1 MYPISDEL
9 KKLFLDGNKKCVKL
23 TLNGVSFENDVIT
36 EADVLSDSLTVD
48 RYCSSGNKIEVGS
61 AIAAEL
67 TLTLVNNNEKFGDKI
82 FEGADV
88 ALEIG
93 IEGVADS
100 FIPCGKF
107 TVDEPPRSSFHIKLK
122 ALDYMMRFDKRVD
135 LTKLSFPMSV
145 EALLDRICEICEVE
159 ISSDINLAS
168 LPNMDQT
175 VMNAPASGDLTYR
188 QILQWIAQITG
199 TCAFMDW
206 NGKLCLSW
214 FTDTGMTLTPS
225 LRYVGGNID
234 ENDITISG
242 VTVGTETKGSADYA
256 LIIEGNQ
263 LIYPG
268 TEEVLAENIY
278 NAIKGLT
285 YRPFACNCIPMPFLY
300 PLDIVS
306 YEELNGNIIQTVITN
321 HNFGLNK
328 VSALSAIGETATKNN
343 YSSRRGITKQEIDAA
358 ISEALKGID
367 SKAEHI
373 YIKYSPYDGGYDEG
387 GNLVWSDTPTA
398 DTVYLG
404 TCATNNATAPDTPSS
419 YKWVKIRGA
428 DGINGKG
435 ISEVINYYLTTNKA
449 DGVTRDDFGGNTEIV
464 TPDKDKPY
472 LWNYEEI
479 RYTSGNP
486 TYTDPCI
493 IGNFAENGS
502 NGRGIKSI
510 TEYYL
515 TTQTESTPSKTS
527 FKGVIQTPSLTYPF
541 LWNYEKIEYTDDS
554 TPYESDVRLIGVYGS
569 DGKSL
574 FTWVKYADDASGT
587 NMSDDATGKKYMG
600 IAYNKTSATESTTA
614 SDYAWSK
621 IQGDNGRGVSKVET
635 EYRLSTSDTSLSSGY
650 TWGTD
655 APTWQDGLFLWTRLA
670 TTYTDGTTEYS
681 DPVVDASWKK
691 TSVVDEATEELN
703 SALAGALGLHKTE
716 LDGTIYY
723 HTNSVLQNSTS
734 LDVIFVLNSS
744 GFGVCKSGWS
754 NENLTFSYGV
764 TTTGQAVWDII
775 TAHKIS
781 ADLVE
786 TGSIRSLPSAKV
798 QTTINLDDGT
808 YTSTAGDT
816 KITIYGGEFDEESG
830 AEIKPAGISIENISD
845 GSAVWF
851 SASGIQFMSQEYLE
865 AHAKYVTAL
874 ALDIVLGTNNAPAL
888 KPADPYFS
896 GIAEKDI
903 KTTNIHCKNIYLFDT
918 DSGTEYNLLDKLVIM
933 GEQVNLL
940 SESLA
945 ALQEKYLALEET
957 LGQQHEHTAST
968 AVRENVVNATCTSQG
983 SYDEVVYCSSC
994 GEELS
999 RTKKYTSVIS
1009 HSYTSSITKQPTCIE
1024 TGIRTYTCTRCSDSY
1039 TEVISATGE
1048 HIDSDGNGYCDV
1060 CGTKTGEFYTLT
1072 LNVEPS
1078 GSGTVEG
1085 AGSYLSGST
1094 ATVKATPAS
1103 GYKFIGWYYGDSKWS
1118 SNTVYSFNVT
1128 FSRTLT
1134 AKFEVEELTIT
1145 EGVETAVVV
1154 STAKEIVYLKFIPQ
1168 NSGTY
1173 TFESLDQASLDPDGY
1188 VYDENKAQLSYST
1201 TTGAFSLTYDFLA
1214 GTTYYLGVRL
1224 WSGTGTVKVKV
1235 SYNAEVT
1242 TPTYAEDTIADGVLY
1257 IGTNT
1262 TSIDNTYQGNT
1273 EITKVIIPNNVTEFA
1288 TDGSDTGGQCF
1299 RGCTNLT
1306 EVVVG
1311 SGITKI
1317 TYACFYDCSRLAKVT
1332 IPTSVTTIS
1341 EFAFGETAL
1350 TDVYYKGTQEQWS
1363 SINIENNNTPLT
1375 NATIHYNS

>member
-23 TLNGVSFENDVIT
+23 TLNGVSFVNDVIT

-93 IEGVADS
+93 IEGVTDS

-145 EALLDRICEICEVE
+145 KALLDRICEICEVE

-225 LRYVGGNID
+225 LRYIGGNID

-256 LIIEGNQ
+256 LLIEGNQ

-328 VSALSAIGETATKNN
+328 ASALSAIGETATKNN

-358 ISEALKGID
+358 ISEALKGVD

-373 YIKYSPYDGGYDEG
+373 YIKYSPYDGGYDED
-387 GNLVWSDTPTA
+387 GNLVWSGTPTA

-404 TCATNNATAPDTPSS
+404 TCATNNATVPDAPSS

-428 DGINGKG
+428 DGINGK
-435 ISEVINYYLTTNKA
+435 
-449 DGVTRDDFGGNTEIV
+449 DG
-464 TPDKDKPY
+464 KD
-472 LWNYEEI
+472 
-479 RYTSGNP
+479 GQ
-486 TYTDPCI
+486 D
-493 IGNFAENGS
+493 GENG
-502 NGRGIKSI
+502 K
-510 TEYYL
+510 
-515 TTQTESTPSKTS
+515 
-527 FKGVIQTPSLTYPF
+527 
-541 LWNYEKIEYTDDS
+541 
-554 TPYESDVRLIGVYGS
+554 
-569 DGKSL
+569 DGQ
-574 FTWVKYADDASGT
+574 DGND
-587 NMSDDATGKKYMG
+587 
-600 IAYNKTSATESTTA
+600 
-614 SDYAWSK
+614 
-621 IQGDNGRGVSKVET
+621 GRGVSKVET

-655 APTWQDGLFLWTRLA
+655 APTWQDGLYLWTRFV
-670 TTYTDGTTEYS
+670 TYYTDGTNTPS

-691 TSVVDEATEELN
+691 TSVVDEASKELN
-703 SALAGALGLHKTE
+703 ETLANALGLHVTE
-716 LDGTIYY
+716 YTVGNSKIRYY
-723 HTNSVLQNSTS
+723 HSSPSLTDSKSGDTILVFNSN
-734 LDVIFVLNSS
+734 
-744 GFGVCKSGWS
+744 GFGVCKTGWNDGS
-754 NENLTFSYGV
+754 PSFTYGATFDGK
-764 TTTGQAVWDII
+764 AVWDIL
-775 TAHKIS
+775 TANKIS
-781 ADLVE
+781 ADLIE
-786 TGSIRSLPSAKV
+786 TGSIKSLSTAKV

-808 YTSTAGDT
+808 YTSTSGNT
-816 KITIYGGEFDEESG
+816 KVTIQGGEVDEESG
-830 AEIKPAGISIENISD
+830 AETTPAGILLDNLSD
-845 GSAVWF
+845 GST
-851 SASGIQFMSQEYLE
+851 IQFSVYGMAFLSSEYQ
-865 AHAKYVTAL
+865 KAL
-874 ALDIVLGTNNAPAL
+874 SAYAVALVLDIALGTNNAPAL

-896 GIAEKDI
+896 SIAEKDI
-903 KTTNIHCKNIYLFDT
+903 KTTNIHCKNIYIAGT
-918 DSGTEYNLLDKLVIM
+918 DGNEYNLLDELTLM
-933 GEQVNLL
+933 AEETNSLR
-940 SESLA
+940 ESLS
-945 ALQEKYLALEET
+945 ALQEKYTKLLESI
-957 LGQQHEHTAST
+957 GQTCDHSST
-968 AVRENVVNATCTSQG
+968 ITKKENVVSPTCTEPG
-983 SYDEVVYCSSC
+983 SYDNVVYCATC
-994 GEELS
+994 NAVLS
-999 RTKKYTSVIS
+999 RSTVTVD
-1009 HSYTSSITKQPTCIE
+1009 PTGHTDS
-1024 TGIRTYTCTRCSDSY
+1024 TGD
-1039 TEVISATGE
+1039 
-1048 HIDSDGNGYCDV
+1048 GYCDD
-1060 CGTKTGEFYTLT
+1060 CGAAMGS
-1072 LNVEPS
+1072 S
-1078 GSGTVEG
+1078 G
-1085 AGSYLSGST
+1085 
-1094 ATVKATPAS
+1094 
-1103 GYKFIGWYYGDSKWS
+1103 
-1118 SNTVYSFNVT
+1118 
-1128 FSRTLT
+1128 
-1134 AKFEVEELTIT
+1134 ELTIT
-1145 EGVETAVVV
+1145 EEVETLVNIP
-1154 STAKEIVYLKFIPQ
+1154 TQNTYVYLKFVPQ
-1168 NSGTY
+1168 YSGSY
-1173 TFESLDQASLDPDGY
+1173 TFESLDQESLDPDGQICDSNK
-1188 VYDENKAQLSYST
+1188 VKIGDCYDGSSGGFCVTCDE
-1201 TTGAFSLTYDFLA
+1201 FEA
-1214 GTTYYLGVRL
+1214 GTTYYLAARL
-1224 WSGTGTVKVKV
+1224 FSGTGTLKVKV
-1235 SYNAEVT
+1235 SYNAETT
-1242 TPTYAEDTIADGVLY
+1242 TPTYAENTIVDGVLY

-1288 TDGSDTGGQCF
+1288 TDGSDIGGQCF

-1317 TYACFYDCSRLAKVT
+1317 TYACFYDCSSLAKVT

-1341 EFAFGETAL
+1341 EFAFGGTAL
-1350 TDVYYKGTQEQWS
+1350 TDVYYKGTQEQWT
-1363 SINIENNNTPLT
+1363 SINIESNNTPLT

>member
-93 IEGVADS
+93 IEGVTDS

-107 TVDEPPRSSFHIKLK
+107 TVDEPPRSSFHIMLK

-145 EALLDRICEICEVE
+145 KALLDRICEICEVE

-214 FTDTGMTLTPS
+214 FTDAGMTLTPS
-225 LRYVGGNID
+225 LRYIGGNID

-268 TEEVLAENIY
+268 TEEALAENIY

-300 PLDIVS
+300 PLDVVS

-328 VSALSAIGETATKNN
+328 ASALSAIGETATKNN
-343 YSSRRGITKQEIDAA
+343 YSARRGITKQEIDAA

-373 YIKYSPYDGGYDEG
+373 YIKYSPYDGGYDEDG
-387 GNLVWSDTPTA
+387 KLVWSDKPTA

-404 TCATNNATAPDTPSS
+404 TCATNNATVPDTPSS
-419 YKWVKIRGA
+419 YKWVKIRGVDGKTPVKDVDYFDGKDGGTLQVKYKNSASAPTVTNNDVSSWSDVVPAPEKGKRTYMVQKLSNETNWSTPIQISAEDGTSPTVSINSNGYWVIDGEATTVKAQGKDGNTPTITVGANGNWLVDGKDTNTKAQGAQGKDGA
-428 DGINGKG
+428 DIEYVYYRSADAKSLSAPTYSSGKLSDGWTASPQGITETYKYEYVSVRTKPAGSTSWGAFSTPVIWSKWGEKG
-435 ISEVINYYLTTNKA
+435 TDG
-449 DGVTRDDFGGNTEIV
+449 DGVEYKYFLADVPGEYSYEAGDQTWTDEPTGVDEDWKYEYVVQIKHNGDGSTVISNPGTLWAKWGE
-464 TPDKDKPY
+464 TGDK
-472 LWNYEEI
+472 
-479 RYTSGNP
+479 
-486 TYTDPCI
+486 
-493 IGNFAENGS
+493 
-502 NGRGIKSI
+502 
-510 TEYYL
+510 
-515 TTQTESTPSKTS
+515 
-527 FKGVIQTPSLTYPF
+527 
-541 LWNYEKIEYTDDS
+541 
-554 TPYESDVRLIGVYGS
+554 
-569 DGKSL
+569 
-574 FTWVKYADDASGT
+574 
-587 NMSDDATGKKYMG
+587 
-600 IAYNKTSATESTTA
+600 
-614 SDYAWSK
+614 
-621 IQGDNGRGVSKVET
+621 GRGVSKVET

-655 APTWQDGLFLWTRLA
+655 APTWQDGLFLWTRLV
-670 TTYTDGTTEYS
+670 TYYTDGTNTPS

-691 TSVVDEATEELN
+691 TSVVEEASKELN
-703 SALAGALGLHKTE
+703 ETLANALGLHVTE
-716 LDGTIYY
+716 YTVGSSKIRYY
-723 HTNSVLQNSTS
+723 HSNSSLTNSKSGDTILVFNS
-734 LDVIFVLNSS
+734 N
-744 GFGVCKSGWS
+744 GFGVCKTGWNNGS
-754 NENLTFSYGV
+754 PSFTYGTTFDGK
-764 TTTGQAVWDII
+764 AVWDIL
-775 TAHKIS
+775 TANTIN
-781 ADLVE
+781 ADLIKA
-786 TGSIRSLPSAKV
+786 GSIKSLPSAKV

-808 YTSTAGDT
+808 ISSTNGETSV
-816 KITIYGGEFDEESG
+816 KIQGGYIDKNG
-830 AEIKPAGISIENISD
+830 VTHPAGIALESETEDRHFIFTPSELSFTTI
-845 GSAVWF
+845 
-851 SASGIQFMSQEYLE
+851 EYL
-865 AHAKYVTAL
+865 L
-874 ALDIVLGTNNAPAL
+874 ALLLHELNPSRNP
-888 KPADPYFS
+888 KPEDPYFS
-896 GIAEKDI
+896 SIAEKDI
-903 KTTNIHCKNIYLFDT
+903 KTTNIYCKNIYIAGT
-918 DSGTEYNLLDKLVIM
+918 DGNEYNLLDELTLM
-933 GEQVNLL
+933 AEETNSLR
-940 SESLA
+940 ESLS
-945 ALQEKYLALEET
+945 ALQEKYTKLLESI
-957 LGQQHEHTAST
+957 GQTCDHSST
-968 AVRENVVNATCTSQG
+968 ITKKENVVSPTCTEPG
-983 SYDEVVYCSSC
+983 SYDNVVYCATC
-994 GEELS
+994 NAVLS
-999 RTKKYTSVIS
+999 RSTVTVDL
-1009 HSYTSSITKQPTCIE
+1009 
-1024 TGIRTYTCTRCSDSY
+1024 TGHTDS
-1039 TEVISATGE
+1039 TG
-1048 HIDSDGNGYCDV
+1048 DGYCDD
-1060 CGTKTGEFYTLT
+1060 CGAAMGS
-1072 LNVEPS
+1072 S
-1078 GSGTVEG
+1078 G
-1085 AGSYLSGST
+1085 
-1094 ATVKATPAS
+1094 
-1103 GYKFIGWYYGDSKWS
+1103 
-1118 SNTVYSFNVT
+1118 
-1128 FSRTLT
+1128 
-1134 AKFEVEELTIT
+1134 ELTIT
-1145 EGVETAVVV
+1145 EEVETLVNIPTQNAY
-1154 STAKEIVYLKFIPQ
+1154 VYLKFVPQ
-1168 NSGTY
+1168 YSGSY
-1173 TFESLDQASLDPDGY
+1173 TFESLDQDSLDPDGQICDSNK
-1188 VYDENKAQLSYST
+1188 VKIGDCYDGSSGGFCVTCDEFK
-1201 TTGAFSLTYDFLA
+1201 A
-1214 GTTYYLGVRL
+1214 GTTYYLAARL
-1224 WSGTGTVKVKV
+1224 FSGTGTLKVKV